1 MKTDTIKPPADAAE
15 GTLFLG
21 DDWFDPLEA
30 GVRSRIRSFIEELLE
45 AELDAALG
53 RDRYERPRL
62 AETCVGAR
70 AVIGAGHRHGHRA
83 RQLMGTFGA
92 VTVRV
97 PRARLDTSDGKTAEW
112 KNATIPAY
120 QRRTKQADALI
131 AGAYLAGTNTRRV
144 RRALAALFGGAVS
157 KDTVSRVWRKVKGDW
172 DVWNARSL
180 KDEPIIR
187 LILDGTVVRVRLDK
201 KATSISLL
209 VALGVRQD
217 GQKVLLAVK
226 NMGGESEAA
235 WRALLDD
242 LVNRRLQTPELVIV
256 DGAPGLEKALA
267 TLWSGMLVQRCTV
280 HKHRNLLG
288 HAPDRL
294 HEEISA
300 DYNDMIYADSKPE
313 IETKRKAF
321 IRKWRLKCRAVAVS
335 LEEAGDKL
343 FTFTRFPKSQWKSI
357 RTSNAIERLHE
368 EFKRRIKTQT
378 VLPSAETAAML
389 FWALLAS
396 GQITMRKV
404 DGWRSL
410 NEKPSDQAIDLAA

>member
-1 MKTDTIKPPADAAE
+1 M
-15 GTLFLG
+15 
-21 DDWFDPLEA
+21 EA
-30 GVRSRIRSFIEELLE
+30 GVRTRIRGFIEELLE
-45 AELDAALG
+45 EDLDAALG
-53 RDRYERPRL
+53 RHRYERPRL
-62 AETCVGAR
+62 SETGVGGGF
-70 AVIGAGHRHGHRA
+70 VGAGHRHGHRE
-83 RQLMGTFGA
+83 RQLIGTFGP

-97 PRARLDTSDGKTAEW
+97 PRARLEASDGKTVEW

-131 AGAYLAGTNTRRV
+131 AGAYLSGTNTRRV
-144 RRALAALFGGAVS
+144 RRALAALFGAAVG

-172 DVWNARSL
+172 DAWNARSL

-187 LILDGTVVRVRLDK
+187 LILDGTVVRVRLDRK
-201 KATSISLL
+201 STSISLL
-209 VALGVRQD
+209 VALGIRQD
-217 GQKVLLAVK
+217 GQKVLLAVR
-226 NMGGESEAA
+226 NMGRESEAA

-242 LVNRRLQTPELVIV
+242 LVKRGLKTPELVIV
-256 DGAPGLEKALA
+256 DGAPGLEKALVA
-267 TLWSGMLVQRCTV
+267 LWSDMSVQRCTV
-280 HKHRNLLG
+280 HKHRNLLA

-300 DYNDMIYADSKPE
+300 DYNDMIYADSKAE
-313 IETKRKAF
+313 IEAKRKAF
-321 IRKWRLKCRAVAVS
+321 IRKWRLKCRAVADS

-343 FTFTRFPKSQWKSI
+343 FTFTRFPKSQCKSI

-410 NEKPSDQAIDLAA
+410 NERPSDQTIDLAA